1 MTSTRSRDESD
12 VELPLLRSGHGID
25 GDEASNLHLL
35 GASRE
40 ESVQVS
46 GRSGLAAGIANMSN
60 SIIGAGIIGMS
71 KNCHGWCI
79 VLDYAEWVKW
89 LLQSPGLP
97 LAIAEAGF
105 FTGIF
110 LLVVLCGVT
119 DW

>member
-1 MTSTRSRDESD
+1 MPVISSIDELD
-12 VELPLLRSGHGID
+12 VELPLLSSVGAID
-25 GDEASNLHLL
+25 GNHASHVEVSNLH
-35 GASRE
+35 RDQD
-40 ESVQVS
+40 SV
-46 GRSGLAAGIANMSN
+46 RSGLAAGIANMSN

-71 KNCHGWCI
+71 QNCHGWCI
-79 VLDYAEWVKW
+79 ILNAERPKW